1 MEQREQHAELERT
14 LGLGA
19 ALAIGVGT
27 MVGAGIFV
35 FPGIAAGQAGPA
47 AMISFAIGT
56 AIALLVALPASELAT
71 AMPQSGGA
79 YFFVSRGLGA
89 FPGSLVGFGQ
99 WMGLVFASAFYL
111 VGFGEYLVGV
121 LEELGL
127 SAGVPVTMVAVVT
140 ALLLTG
146 INVTG
151 TQNTGTLQKIVVLSL
166 LVILTLFLGYGVLDA
181 SGGIGDAH
189 LPESFAP
196 FGGLPIATTAA
207 LVFTSYLGFVQIAT
221 VAEEV
226 KEPGQTLPRAMIGSV
241 IVVGVLYVITLFVAT
256 SAFPPERLNELGET
270 ALVEVAR
277 SLVGPLG
284 AVAILAA
291 GLLATL
297 SSANA
302 SILSSSRAVYAL
314 SRDRL
319 IPGQAAAV
327 SDRFETPHLALL
339 AAGIPIAAL
348 ALSGRVELL
357 AEVASFLH
365 LVIYG
370 LICIVLLVLRRRE
383 PSWYQPSFR
392 TPGYP
397 WIPALGV
404 LASFGLIAFMQPLSL
419 MVGAAVL
426 VLAALWYAVHAR
438 GVQLRNVVAK
448 PQAQAPEAE
457 AILIA
462 VELSDPEP
470 IPTALVQRLSPT
482 RLVLLG
488 YRLVR
493 EQTTPEQARD
503 AFEQQDLKMLRTITE
518 QVAEADMELTSR
530 LVFTPRLT
538 ATINRLAVQERCDAV
553 LIPKPAAKVERILI
567 PVRGDPDPRLV
578 GIVGAFAP
586 ESSTKITLLHVAT
599 SGEADG
605 EELLGNYRQRL
616 VEHGIPDDVL
626 QLRSVQGQSPVRKI
640 IDAAER
646 TDLIVIGETM
656 PSVRSFILGDAPSRI
671 VRRAPCPVLVVRRTA
686 EAS

>member
-1 MEQREQHAELERT
+1 MSTEPQQQHGELERT

-47 AMISFAIGT
+47 AMISFGT
-56 AIALLVALPASELAT
+56 GAVIALLVALPASELAT

-89 FPGSLVGFGQ
+89 FPGALVGIGQ

-111 VGFGEYLVGV
+111 VGFGEYLFGV

-127 SAGVPVTMVAVVT
+127 SVGAPVTIVAVVT

-146 INVTG
+146 INITG
-151 TQNTGTLQKIVVLSL
+151 TQNTGTLQNIVVLSL
-166 LVILTLFLGYGVLDA
+166 LIILTLFLGYGVLDTF
-181 SGGIGDAH
+181 GGIGDAH

-226 KEPGQTLPRAMIGSV
+226 KEPGRTLPRAMVGSV
-241 IVVGVLYVITLFVAT
+241 IVVAVLYVITLFVAT
-256 SAFPPERLNELGET
+256 SAFPPERLNQLGET

-277 SLVGPLG
+277 KLVGPLG

-314 SRDRL
+314 SKDEL
-319 IPGQAAAV
+319 VPEQAAAA
-327 SDRFETPHLALL
+327 SDRFQTPHIALL

-348 ALSGRVELL
+348 ALVGRVELL

-397 WIPALGV
+397 WIPALGA
-404 LASFGLIAFMQPLSL
+404 LASFGLIAFMQPLSM

-438 GVQLRNVVAK
+438 DVELRGVVPE
-448 PQAQAPEAE
+448 PQAQATEAG
-457 AILIA
+457 AILVA
-462 VELSDPEP
+462 VELSDPER
-470 IPTALVQRLSPT
+470 IPAALVQRLSPT
-482 RLVLLG
+482 RVVLLG

-503 AFEQQDLKMLRTITE
+503 AFEQQDLEMLRTITE
-518 QVAEADMELTSR
+518 QIAEADIEFTSH

-538 ATINRLAVQERCDAV
+538 ATINRLAIQEGCDAV
-553 LIPKPAAKVERILI
+553 LTPKPAAEVEQILI
-567 PVRGDPDPRLV
+567 PVRGDPHSRLLE
-578 GIVGAFAP
+578 IVGALAP
-586 ESSTKITLLHVAT
+586 DASTKIILLHVAT
-599 SGEADG
+599 SEEADS
-605 EELLGNYRQRL
+605 EELLGSYRERL

-626 QLRSVQGQSPVRKI
+626 HLRSVQGQSPVRKI
-640 IDAAER
+640 IDVAER
-646 TDLIVIGETM
+646 TDLVVIGETL
-656 PSVRSFILGDAPSRI
+656 PSVRSFILGDVPSRI
-671 VRRAPCPVLVVRRTA
+671 VRRAPCPVLVVRR
-686 EAS
+686 SP